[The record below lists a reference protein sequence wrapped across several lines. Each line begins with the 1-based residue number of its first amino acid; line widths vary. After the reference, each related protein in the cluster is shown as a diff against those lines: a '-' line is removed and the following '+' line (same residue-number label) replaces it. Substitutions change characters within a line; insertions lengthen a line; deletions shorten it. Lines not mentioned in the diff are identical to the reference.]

1 MSFSGKSIS
10 LEEPDAFFSLL
21 DVLTSL
27 DAFLAKGKLKRNNSS
42 SC

>member
-1 MSFSGKSIS
+1 MSFSGKSIL
-10 LEEPDAFFSLL
+10 LEEPDAYFSLL

-27 DAFLAKGKLKRNNSS
+27 DAFLAKDKLKRNSS